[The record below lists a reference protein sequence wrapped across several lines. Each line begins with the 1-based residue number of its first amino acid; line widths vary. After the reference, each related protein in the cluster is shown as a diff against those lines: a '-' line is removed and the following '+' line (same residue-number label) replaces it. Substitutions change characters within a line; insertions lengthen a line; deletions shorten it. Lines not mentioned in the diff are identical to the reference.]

1 MKVNAEEYPTSL
13 TSSNVSW
20 KSSSVS
26 PGKPTII
33 SVVKVAPGISSLIFF
48 TKSK

>member
-13 TSSNVSW
+13 TSSNVYW

-26 PGKPTII
+26 TGKPTMI
-33 SVVKVAPGISSLIFF
+33 SVVKVTPGISSLIFF
-48 TKSK
+48 T